1 MTNTIVISCLH
12 NMAAI
17 LYCGQIQKLVVANA
31 HYQVN
36 DIYLGCVDKIFS
48 GINAAFI
55 DLGKNEYSGF
65 IHISDTGPFKKR
77 YYVNNIANI
86 LTFRQK
92 ILVQITKE
100 PTLNKGPRLTANITL
115 SGRYI
120 VLMPFSQA
128 ICISRKIHDEDER
141 HYLKALAILIK
152 PPTMGLL
159 FRPSAIGID
168 EEIILSEL
176 KNLKEQW
183 YFVQKSAINSYSP
196 VLLYKDEDIVKKI
209 IRDFYK
215 NSINN
220 IVIDSHLGLKQL
232 NYYIHTWHC
241 NSPTLAP
248 LIKLYGNNQCILDAF
263 GINQAISRA
272 LMPKVDLIL
281 GGYMFIETLEAFT
294 IIDVNSGSFNNS
306 TSARETVLKT
316 NCSAATEIAYQLQ
329 IRNIAGIIIID
340 FIDME
345 SQRDQ
350 LQLLEH
356 FNKELALDNAKPQI
370 VQLSELGLV
379 ELTRR
384 RQGKSLYELISNDS
398 NYFYFFI
405 QLERF
410 KSLKKVDYKKQIFQ
424 TLSRPWLSA
433 EINTINKV
441 FFQKSD
447 LYILDNFYLVR
458 NLYTVNKSFTYKQ
471 NYLLTTRLKLI
482 YSQEYNRTLPSIVYG
497 YLVSMITNDNQKFL
511 L

>member
-12 NMAAI
+12 NIAAI

-31 HYQVN
+31 HYQVS

-65 IHISDTGPFKKR
+65 IHISDTGPLKR
-77 YYVNNIANI
+77 KYYINNITNI
-86 LTFRQK
+86 LTIRQK
-92 ILVQITKE
+92 ILVQIIKE

-128 ICISRKIHDEDER
+128 ICISRKIYDEDER
-141 HYLKALAILIK
+141 HYLKALAILIR
-152 PPTMGLL
+152 PTTMGLL
-159 FRPSAIGID
+159 FRPSAVGID

-183 YFVQKSAINSYSP
+183 NFVQKSAINNCAP
-196 VLLYKDEDIVKKI
+196 ALLYKDEDIVKKV
-209 IRDFYK
+209 IRDFYN
-215 NSINN
+215 NSTKN
-220 IVIDSHLGLKQL
+220 IVIDSNLGLKQL
-232 NYYIHTWHC
+232 NYYINTWHC
-241 NSPTLAP
+241 NFSSTIPS
-248 LIKLYGNNQCILDAF
+248 IKLYSSNKCILDAF

-272 LMPKVDLIL
+272 LIPKVDLIL

-306 TSARETVLKT
+306 TSTRETVLKT
-316 NCSAATEIAYQLQ
+316 NCSAATEIAYQLK
-329 IRNIAGIIIID
+329 IRNIAGVIIID

-356 FNKELALDNAKPQI
+356 FHKELALDDAKPQI

-384 RQGKSLYELISNDS
+384 RKGKSLYELVSNDS
-398 NYFYFFI
+398 NYFHFFM
-405 QLERF
+405 QSERF
-410 KSLKKVDYKKQIFQ
+410 DSFNSPTYKNNKLQPSIKS
-424 TLSRPWLSA
+424 WLYS
-433 EINTINKV
+433 EIHTINKV
-441 FFQKSD
+441 FFKKVN
-447 LYILDNFYLVR
+447 LYILSNFYSVR
-458 NLYTVNKSFTYKQ
+458 NLYLVSDNLADKQ
-471 NYLLTTRLKLI
+471 KIPVTTRSKVVYSPQYSKL
-482 YSQEYNRTLPSIVYG
+482 LPSIWYSCFLG
-497 YLVSMITNDNQKFL
+497 QDVSSLTKY
-511 L
+511 

>member
-31 HYQVN
+31 HYQVS

-65 IHISDTGPFKKR
+65 IHISDTGPLKKK
-77 YYVNNIANI
+77 YYVNSITNI
-86 LTFRQK
+86 LTIRQR

-152 PPTMGLL
+152 PATMGLL
-159 FRPSAIGID
+159 FRPSAVGVD

-183 YFVQKSAINSYSP
+183 NFIQKSAINSYSP
-196 VLLYKDEDIVKKI
+196 VLLYKDEDIIKKV
-209 IRDFYK
+209 IRDFY
-215 NSINN
+215 NNN
-220 IVIDSHLGLKQL
+220 IKNIIIDSNLGLKQL
-232 NYYIHTWHC
+232 SYYIHTWHC
-241 NSPTLAP
+241 NNSSMHP
-248 LIKLYGNNQCILDAF
+248 LIKLYSNNQCILDAF
-263 GINQAISRA
+263 GISQAISRA
-272 LMPKVDLIL
+272 LIPKVDLIL

-329 IRNIAGIIIID
+329 IRNIAGVIIID

-356 FNKELALDNAKPQI
+356 FNKELALDDAQPQI

-384 RQGKSLYELISNDS
+384 RQGKSLYELISSDS
-398 NYFYFFI
+398 NYFHFLI
-405 QLERF
+405 QSEQI
-410 KSLKKVDYKKQIFQ
+410 KSLKSINHKKQIFQ
-424 TLSRPWLSA
+424 TLNRSLLST

-441 FFQKSD
+441 FFQKSNFYQLTNFYSACD
-447 LYILDNFYLVR
+447 LYI
-458 NLYTVNKSFTYKQ
+458 VNSSHAYKQ
-471 NYLLTTRLKLI
+471 YYLLNTRSKLI
-482 YSQEYNRTLPSIVYG
+482 YSQDYSRILPCTIYN
-497 YLVSMITNDNQKFL
+497 YLFSMSTDYNQNFL
-511 L
+511 F

>member
-17 LYCGQIQKLVVANA
+17 LYCGQIQKLVVANS
-31 HYQVN
+31 HNQVS

-65 IHISDTGPFKKR
+65 IHISDTGPLKKK
-77 YYVNNIANI
+77 YYVNNITNI
-86 LTFRQK
+86 LTIRQK
-92 ILVQITKE
+92 ILVQIIKE

-141 HYLKALAILIK
+141 HYLKSLAILIK
-152 PPTMGLL
+152 PSTMGLL
-159 FRPSAIGID
+159 FRPSAVGID

-183 YFVQKSAINSYSP
+183 SFIQKSAINSCSP
-196 VLLYKDEDIVKKI
+196 ALLYKDEDIVKKV
-209 IRDFYK
+209 IRDFY
-215 NSINN
+215 NNNINN
-220 IVIDSHLGLKQL
+220 IVIDSNLGLKQL
-232 NYYIHTWHC
+232 NYYIHTWQC
-241 NSPTLAP
+241 NNSIMSPD
-248 LIKLYGNNQCILDAF
+248 IKLYSNNQCILDAF

-272 LMPKVDLIL
+272 LIPKVDLIL

-329 IRNIAGIIIID
+329 IRNIAGVIIID

-356 FNKELALDNAKPQI
+356 FNKELSFDDAKPQI

-384 RQGKSLYELISNDS
+384 RQGKSLYELITSDS
-398 NYFYFFI
+398 NYFHFFI
-405 QLERF
+405 QLEQI
-410 KSLKKVDYKKQIFQ
+410 KSSKRVNHKKQTFQ
-424 TLSRPWLSA
+424 TFNKSWIST

-441 FFQKSD
+441 FFQKSH
-447 LYILDNFYLVR
+447 LYRLSNFYLVR
-458 NLYTVNKSFTYKQ
+458 NLYIFNSSLNCKQ
-471 NYLLTTRLKLI
+471 NYVLTLRSKLV
-482 YSQEYNRTLPSIVYG
+482 YSQDCNNILPSTG
-497 YLVSMITNDNQKFL
+497 YSYLFSLNMNKNL
-511 L
+511 

>member
-31 HYQVN
+31 HYQVS

-65 IHISDTGPFKKR
+65 IHISDTGPLKKK
-77 YYVNNIANI
+77 YYVNNITNI
-86 LTFRQK
+86 LTIRQK
-92 ILVQITKE
+92 ILVQIIKE

-141 HYLKALAILIK
+141 NYLKALAILIK
-152 PPTMGLL
+152 PATMGLL
-159 FRPSAIGID
+159 FRPSSVGVD

-183 YFVQKSAINSYSP
+183 NFIQKSAINSYSP
-196 VLLYKDEDIVKKI
+196 VLLYKDEDIVKKV
-209 IRDFYK
+209 IRDFYH
-215 NSINN
+215 NNTNN
-220 IVIDSHLGLKQL
+220 IVIDSNLGLKQL

-241 NSPTLAP
+241 NNSSIAPTV
-248 LIKLYGNNQCILDAF
+248 KLYSNNQCILDAF

-272 LMPKVDLIL
+272 LIPKVDLIL

-329 IRNIAGIIIID
+329 IRNIAGVIIID

-356 FNKELALDNAKPQI
+356 FNKELALDDAKPQI

-384 RQGKSLYELISNDS
+384 RQGKSLYELISSDS
-398 NYFYFFI
+398 NYFHFFI
-405 QLERF
+405 QSERF
-410 KSLKKVDYKKQIFQ
+410 KSSKRIDHKKDTLQ
-424 TLSRPWLSA
+424 TFNRSWLST
-433 EINTINKV
+433 EIDTINKV
-441 FFQKSD
+441 FFQK
-447 LYILDNFYLVR
+447 LDFYKLANFYLVR
-458 NLYTVNKSFTYKQ
+458 NLYIVNSNLTYKQ
-471 NYLLTTRLKLI
+471 KCSITTRSKLV
-482 YSQEYNRTLPSIVYG
+482 YSQEYNRVLPSNGYG
-497 YLVSMITNDNQKFL
+497 YLLSLMMKGNYKFL
-511 L
+511 P

>member
-31 HYQVN
+31 HYQVS

-65 IHISDTGPFKKR
+65 IHISDTGPLKKK
-77 YYVNNIANI
+77 YYVNSITNI
-86 LTFRQK
+86 LTIRQK

-152 PPTMGLL
+152 PATMGLL
-159 FRPSAIGID
+159 FRPSAVGID

-183 YFVQKSAINSYSP
+183 NFVQKSAINSYAP
-196 VLLYKDEDIVKKI
+196 GLLYKDEDIIKKV
-209 IRDFYK
+209 IRDFYS
-215 NSINN
+215 NNTNN
-220 IVIDSHLGLKQL
+220 IVIDSNLGLKQL
-232 NYYIHTWHC
+232 SYYIHTWHC
-241 NSPTLAP
+241 NNSSTAP
-248 LIKLYGNNQCILDAF
+248 SIKLYSNNRCILDAF

-272 LMPKVDLIL
+272 LIPKVDLIL

-329 IRNIAGIIIID
+329 IRNIAGVIIID

-356 FNKELALDNAKPQI
+356 FNKELALDDAKPQI

-384 RQGKSLYELISNDS
+384 RQGKSLYELISSDF
-398 NYFYFFI
+398 NYFHLLM
-405 QLERF
+405 QSEQTKSLERI
-410 KSLKKVDYKKQIFQ
+410 DQKKQIFQ
-424 TLSRPWLSA
+424 TLNRSWLSV

-441 FFQKSD
+441 FFQKSNF
-447 LYILDNFYLVR
+447 YILANFYLARDLYVINS
-458 NLYTVNKSFTYKQ
+458 NLTYKQ
-471 NYLLTTRLKLI
+471 NCLFTTRLKLI
-482 YSQEYNRTLPSIVYG
+482 YSQEYNKILPCTG
-497 YLVSMITNDNQKFL
+497 YSCLISSNIDYNQKFL

>member
-31 HYQVN
+31 HYQVS

-65 IHISDTGPFKKR
+65 IHISDTGPLKKK
-77 YYVNNIANI
+77 YYVHSITNI
-86 LTFRQK
+86 LTIRQK

-115 SGRYI
+115 SGRYV

-128 ICISRKIHDEDER
+128 IFISRKIYDEDER

-152 PPTMGLL
+152 PATMGLL
-159 FRPSAIGID
+159 FRPSAVGID

-183 YFVQKSAINSYSP
+183 NFIQKSAINTYSP
-196 VLLYKDEDIVKKI
+196 VLLYKDEDIIKKV
-209 IRDFYK
+209 IRDFYS
-215 NSINN
+215 NNINN
-220 IVIDSHLGLKQL
+220 IVIDSNLGLKQL
-232 NYYIHTWHC
+232 SYYIQTWHC
-241 NSPTLAP
+241 NSSNITPS
-248 LIKLYGNNQCILDAF
+248 IKLYSNNQCILDAF

-272 LMPKVDLIL
+272 LIPKVDLIL

-329 IRNIAGIIIID
+329 IRNIAGVIIID

-356 FNKELALDNAKPQI
+356 FNKELALDDAKPQI

-398 NYFYFFI
+398 NYIHFFM
-405 QLERF
+405 QLESIR
-410 KSLKKVDYKKQIFQ
+410 SLRKIDYKKPVFHIPNK
-424 TLSRPWLSA
+424 SWLPP
-433 EINTINKV
+433 EINIINKV
-441 FFQKSD
+441 FFKKSN
-447 LYILDNFYLVR
+447 LYKLANFYLTR
-458 NLYTVNKSFTYKQ
+458 NLYIISSNFTYKQ
-471 NYLLTTRLKLI
+471 NYVLSTRSKFI
-482 YSQEYNRTLPSIVYG
+482 YFQDYNRILPCTSYD
-497 YLVSMITNDNQKFL
+497 YLFRSLADCN
-511 L
+511 

>member
-31 HYQVN
+31 HYQVS

-55 DLGKNEYSGF
+55 NLGKNEYSGF
-65 IHISDTGPFKKR
+65 IHISDTGPLKKK
-77 YYVNNIANI
+77 YYVNNITNI
-86 LTFRQK
+86 LTIRQK
-92 ILVQITKE
+92 ILVQIIKE

-120 VLMPFSQA
+120 VLMPFSQS
-128 ICISRKIHDEDER
+128 ICISRKIYDEDER
-141 HYLKALAILIK
+141 HYLKSLAILIK
-152 PPTMGLL
+152 PATMGLL
-159 FRPSAIGID
+159 FRPSAVGVD

-183 YFVQKSAINSYSP
+183 NFVQKSAINSYSP
-196 VLLYKDEDIVKKI
+196 VLLYKDEDIVKKV
-209 IRDFYK
+209 IRDFY
-215 NSINN
+215 NNNTNN
-220 IVIDSHLGLKQL
+220 IVIDSNLGLKQL

-241 NSPTLAP
+241 NNSSTVPK
-248 LIKLYGNNQCILDAF
+248 IKLYSNNQCILDAF

-272 LMPKVDLIL
+272 LIPKVDLIL

-329 IRNIAGIIIID
+329 IRNITGVIIID

-356 FNKELALDNAKPQI
+356 FNKELSLDDAKPQI

-384 RQGKSLYELISNDS
+384 RQGKSLYELISSDS
-398 NYFYFFI
+398 NYFYFFT
-405 QLERF
+405 QSERSQ
-410 KSLKKVDYKKQIFQ
+410 SLKRFDDRQQKQQIFNK
-424 TLSRPWLSA
+424 SWLSA

-441 FFQKSD
+441 FFQKSN
-447 LYILDNFYLVR
+447 LCRPANFYLIR
-458 NLYTVNKSFTYKQ
+458 NLYIVKSSITYKQ
-471 NYLLTTRLKLI
+471 NYLLTQRSKLI
-482 YSQEYNRTLPSIVYG
+482 YSKEYSKVLPSSY
-497 YLVSMITNDNQKFL
+497 YLASLNKNSNQEFL
-511 L
+511 P

>member
-12 NMAAI
+12 NIAAI

-31 HYQVN
+31 HYQVS

-65 IHISDTGPFKKR
+65 IHISDTGPLKKK
-77 YYVNNIANI
+77 YYVNNITNI
-86 LTFRQK
+86 LTIRQK
-92 ILVQITKE
+92 ILVQIIKE
-100 PTLNKGPRLTANITL
+100 PNLNKGPRLTANITL

-128 ICISRKIHDEDER
+128 ICISRKIYDEDER
-141 HYLKALAILIK
+141 HYLKSLAILIK
-152 PPTMGLL
+152 PSTMGLL
-159 FRPSAIGID
+159 FRHSAIGID

-183 YFVQKSAINSYSP
+183 NFIQKSAVNNHAPI
-196 VLLYKDEDIVKKI
+196 LLYKDEDIVKKV
-209 IRDFYK
+209 IRDFYNK
-215 NSINN
+215 NIKN
-220 IVIDSHLGLKQL
+220 IVIDSNLGLKQL
-232 NYYIHTWHC
+232 NYYIHTWQC
-241 NSPTLAP
+241 NFSSTTPS
-248 LIKLYGNNQCILDAF
+248 IKFYSSNKCILDAF

-272 LMPKVDLIL
+272 LISKVDLIL

-306 TSARETVLKT
+306 TNARETVLKT
-316 NCSAATEIAYQLQ
+316 NCSAATEIAYQLK

-345 SQRDQ
+345 SQRDK

-356 FNKELALDNAKPQI
+356 FNKELALDDAKPQI

-398 NYFYFFI
+398 NYFHFFM
-405 QLERF
+405 QSEQMGTL
-410 KSLKKVDYKKQIFQ
+410 KSSQYKKNQLQ
-424 TLSRPWLSA
+424 NSNKPWLCS
-433 EINTINKV
+433 EIDIINKV
-441 FFQKSD
+441 FFTKSNFYRLINFYSVRD
-447 LYILDNFYLVR
+447 LYIFSNKISSKKSILITVR
-458 NLYTVNKSFTYKQ
+458 SKFVYAPQHNK
-471 NYLLTTRLKLI
+471 I
-482 YSQEYNRTLPSIVYG
+482 LPSVRYYHFLDQHFNYMAQ
-497 YLVSMITNDNQKFL
+497 YL
-511 L
+511 